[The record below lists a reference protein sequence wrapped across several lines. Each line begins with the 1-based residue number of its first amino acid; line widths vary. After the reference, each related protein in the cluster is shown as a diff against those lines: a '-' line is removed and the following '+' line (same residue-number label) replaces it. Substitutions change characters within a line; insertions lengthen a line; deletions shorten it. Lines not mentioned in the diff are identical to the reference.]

1 MAAKDVAKF
10 LPAVIGSLHQERAE
24 GVLVLEQND
33 GCRRLFWWNGDL
45 IYLQSDVAGEQFGN
59 YLLRQGVLD
68 LPALQELLAPGEGP
82 RFGEKVVQW
91 GLLTTEERDQHLKT
105 LMTQILLHALEH
117 GVVDIN
123 WEPCS
128 IGERLTG
135 DLYFTLH
142 HRQLV
147 WACFQDMRNLKELS
161 DLLYAQKEWRW
172 KAPADLLL
180 SLRDLPLN
188 PQSAYALSFLGPE
201 PLGFETFMGITEL
214 EEEETARLLLSLW
227 ALGGLE
233 LIEGELP
240 FSVKRAQQ
248 APPSPRPE
256 PVPPPPPAVVAPP
269 LLKPNP
275 PQVPS
280 PAPAA
285 PKISAPILPPAAAAP
300 SIPPPPPREPRITIE
315 LEQVEEEAK
324 IDFAVGGV
332 LPPRPEPGADAE
344 EEEGSTPV
352 RNARRLFNKAK
363 IMIMQERASEA
374 IRALEQ
380 SLKLDPDS
388 PKAYEAWLLLGK
400 LRLGNPAWSTRA
412 IEALQA
418 ASRLQ
423 SKSAEPWALMGE
435 LYLRKGFKANALG
448 CFKKAIEL
456 DPSVPI
462 PPELNLAEDAG
473 DIKEPATL
481 MSRLGTG
488 LKAMLKKDKD

>member
-1 MAAKDVAKF
+1 MASKPVGKF

-24 GVLVLEQND
+24 GELILEQND
-33 GCRRLFWWNGDL
+33 GLRRLFWWNGDL

-91 GLLTTEERDQHLKT
+91 GLMTTEERDGHLKT

-117 GVVDIN
+117 SVVEVR

-128 IGERLTG
+128 IGDRLTG

-161 DLLYAQKEWRW
+161 DLLYAQTAWRW
-172 KAPADLLL
+172 KAPEGLLL

-188 PQSAYALSFLGPE
+188 PQIAYALSFLGPE
-201 PLGFETFMGITEL
+201 PIGFETFMGLTEL
-214 EEEETARLLLSLW
+214 EEDETARLLLSLW

-240 FSVKRAQQ
+240 FTTKHAPQL
-248 APPSPRPE
+248 PPSKRPE
-256 PVPPPPPAVVAPP
+256 PLPSPAPKLVPPPLLQPKPAPKPPAAPPPAAPPMVQVPAPPPPA
-269 LLKPNP
+269 
-275 PQVPS
+275 
-280 PAPAA
+280 
-285 PKISAPILPPAAAAP
+285 
-300 SIPPPPPREPRITIE
+300 PPRLMQPEITIE
-315 LEQVEEEAK
+315 LAHEEEEEK

-332 LPPRPEPGADAE
+332 LPPRPEGAAE
-344 EEEGSTPV
+344 AEDEELAGPV

-363 IMIMQERASEA
+363 ILIMQERASEA
-374 IRALEQ
+374 IRSLEQ

-423 SKSAEPWALMGE
+423 PKSAEPWALMGE

-448 CFKKAIEL
+448 CFKKALEL

-462 PPELNLAEDAG
+462 PPEMNLAEDAG
-473 DIKEPATL
+473 EIKEPPTL
-481 MSRLGTG
+481 IGRLGTG
-488 LKAMLKKDKD
+488 LKAMLKKDKG

>member
-1 MAAKDVAKF
+1 MTAKPVGKF

-24 GVLVLEQND
+24 GELILEQND
-33 GCRRLFWWNGDL
+33 GLRRLFWWNGDL

-91 GLLTTEERDQHLKT
+91 GLLTTEERDGHLKT

-117 GVVDIN
+117 SVVEIR

-128 IGERLTG
+128 IGDRLTG

-147 WACFQDMRNLKELS
+147 WACFQELRNLKELS
-161 DLLYAQKEWRW
+161 DLLYAQREWRW
-172 KAPADLLL
+172 KAPTDLLL
-180 SLRDLPLN
+180 SMRDLPLN
-188 PQSAYALSFLGPE
+188 PQFAYALSFLGPE
-201 PLGFETFMGITEL
+201 PLGFETFMGLTEL

-240 FSVKRAQQ
+240 FRTR
-248 APPSPRPE
+248 PPQPTGPLKRPE
-256 PVPPPPPAVVAPP
+256 PPPPPRPLVPPP
-269 LLKPNP
+269 LLKPMAKPGP
-275 PQVPS
+275 PPTPRS
-280 PAPAA
+280 
-285 PKISAPILPPAAAAP
+285 LPPLPPPPA
-300 SIPPPPPREPRITIE
+300 PPPPPVAAPPPLPREPIITIE
-315 LEQVEEEAK
+315 LEHEEEEEK

-332 LPPRPEPGADAE
+332 LPPRADGDPAEAE

-363 IMIMQERASEA
+363 ILIMQERASEA
-374 IRALEQ
+374 IRAIEQ

-462 PPELNLAEDAG
+462 PPELNLAENAG
-473 DIKEPATL
+473 EIKEPATL
-481 MSRLGTG
+481 IGRLGTG
-488 LKAMLKKDKD
+488 LKAMLKKDKP

>member
-1 MAAKDVAKF
+1 M
-10 LPAVIGSLHQERAE
+10 
-24 GVLVLEQND
+24 N
-33 GCRRLFWWNGDL
+33 
-45 IYLQSDVAGEQFGN
+45 
-59 YLLRQGVLD
+59 
-68 LPALQELLAPGEGP
+68 
-82 RFGEKVVQW
+82 
-91 GLLTTEERDQHLKT
+91 
-105 LMTQILLHALEH
+105 QILMHALEH
-117 GVVDIN
+117 LVVEIR
-123 WEPCS
+123 WEPCA
-128 IGERLTG
+128 IGDRLTG

-147 WACFQDMRNLKELS
+147 WSCFQEMRNLKELT
-161 DLLYAQKEWRW
+161 DLLYAQMEWRW

-180 SLRDLPLN
+180 SLKDLPLN
-188 PQSAYALSFLGPE
+188 PQIAYALSFLGPE
-201 PLGFETFMGITEL
+201 PIGFETFMGLTEL

-233 LIEGELP
+233 LIQGQLP
-240 FSVKRAQQ
+240 FSVKHAEP
-248 APPSPRPE
+248 APPSKRPE
-256 PVPPPPPAVVAPP
+256 PVASAPPPAQVPPPVPKPPPAPVPPPVAKVLPPPAPAPLLPPPPA
-269 LLKPNP
+269 K
-275 PQVPS
+275 
-280 PAPAA
+280 
-285 PKISAPILPPAAAAP
+285 
-300 SIPPPPPREPRITIE
+300 EPRITIE
-315 LEQVEEEAK
+315 LAHEEEEEK

-332 LPPRPEPGADAE
+332 LPPRSEPGAVEAE
-344 EEEGSTPV
+344 DDEGSTPV

-363 IMIMQERASEA
+363 ILIMQERASEA

-388 PKAYEAWLLLGK
+388 PKAFEAWLLLGK

-462 PPELNLAEDAG
+462 PPELNLAENAG
-473 DIKEPATL
+473 EIKEPATL

>member
-1 MAAKDVAKF
+1 M
-10 LPAVIGSLHQERAE
+10 
-24 GVLVLEQND
+24 
-33 GCRRLFWWNGDL
+33 
-45 IYLQSDVAGEQFGN
+45 
-59 YLLRQGVLD
+59 
-68 LPALQELLAPGEGP
+68 
-82 RFGEKVVQW
+82 
-91 GLLTTEERDQHLKT
+91 TTEERDGHLKT

-117 GVVDIN
+117 SVVEVR

-128 IGERLTG
+128 IGDRLTG

-180 SLRDLPLN
+180 SMRDLPLN
-188 PQSAYALSFLGPE
+188 PQIAYALSFLGPE
-201 PLGFETFMGITEL
+201 PLGFETFMGLTEL

-240 FSVKRAQQ
+240 FTTRRAPQSPSSGRP
-248 APPSPRPE
+248 APLPPPSVPKLIPPPLLQPRPT
-256 PVPPPPPAVVAPP
+256 PPIQPKPPPPAPKPPAPLPLPSPPPTPASLPPVPP
-269 LLKPNP
+269 LFK
-275 PQVPS
+275 
-280 PAPAA
+280 
-285 PKISAPILPPAAAAP
+285 
-300 SIPPPPPREPRITIE
+300 EPEITIE
-315 LEQVEEEAK
+315 LAHEEEEEEK

-332 LPPRPEPGADAE
+332 LPPRPEGAAE
-344 EEEGSTPV
+344 GEDEGLASPV

-363 IMIMQERASEA
+363 ILIMQERASEA

-423 SKSAEPWALMGE
+423 PKSAEPWALMGE

-473 DIKEPATL
+473 EIKELPTL
-481 MSRLGTG
+481 IGRLGSG